1 MSQPLFKADL
11 EKLAVKFSC
20 LCVKPD
26 EKEVAKTVRNH
37 FYYLTEAEINKA
49 ISYVV
54 KRLAEKSRPKVEKT
68 KQNFQ
73 RSIAMHSDGLKS
85 MPYKDFL
92 YSPYWKA
99 FSSERKVVSGNKC
112 ESCNSSDKL
121 EVHHLDYKHR
131 GSDHLFLDFTIVL
144 CSSCHKRRHKLDF

>member
-37 FYYLTEAEINKA
+37 FYYLTDAEINKA
-49 ISYVV
+49 IGYVV
-54 KRLAEKSRPKVEKT
+54 KRLAEKTKPNVEKT
-68 KQNFQ
+68 IQSFQ
-73 RSIAMHSDGLKS
+73 RCIALHSEELRSI
-85 MPYKDFL
+85 PYKQFL
-92 YSPYWKA
+92 RSPYWKA
-99 FSSERKVVSGNKC
+99 FSSERKAMSGNKC
-112 ESCNSSDKL
+112 ESCNISDNL